1 MNEMD
6 TRFANQYNIQWFPG
20 HMTKTLRMMEQEI
33 QHVDASLVL
42 LDARIPLSSLNPEIE
57 RITSDKPHLYI
68 MNKADLADP
77 DITAQWLAYFKS
89 AGAGC
94 LPMNSKQ
101 SGKAGAVKGPIE
113 KELSTLMERRRKKGM
128 IGARIRVMV
137 VGIPNVGKS
146 TLMNAMVGEKIAIVS
161 SRPQT
166 TRNRIMGVMTRP
178 DWQIVFL
185 DTPGIHTPRTKLGE
199 SMMQS
204 VKDAMDGMDGVLVLV
219 DATQVGEHDR
229 AIVRDMAGKKV
240 PKVLAINKIDLLPPE
255 KLLGLIASFADLG
268 YDAIIPISAKTG
280 DGLDDLTKQLATH
293 LPEGPKYFPDDMM
306 TDQPERLICAELIRE
321 KALQHLRDEVPHGIG
336 VEMMGMEKMNDN
348 FMEINAT
355 IYCERDAHK
364 GIIIGKHGAML
375 QTIGSEAREDIEKL
389 LGLHVNLKL
398 WVKVR
403 PDWRNR
409 ASDLRTLGYDAK

>member
-1 MNEMD
+1 MSEN
-6 TRFANQYNIQWFPG
+6 
-20 HMTKTLRMMEQEI
+20 TKF
-33 QHVDASLVL
+33 HSGF
-42 LDARIPLSSLNPEIE
+42 
-57 RITSDKPHLYI
+57 ITI
-68 MNKADLADP
+68 
-77 DITAQWLAYFKS
+77 
-89 AGAGC
+89 
-94 LPMNSKQ
+94 
-101 SGKAGAVKGPIE
+101 
-113 KELSTLMERRRKKGM
+113 
-128 IGARIRVMV
+128 
-137 VGIPNVGKS
+137 VGRPNVGKS

-219 DATQVGEHDR
+219 DATPVGGRCR
-229 AIVRDMAGKKV
+229 AIVRGRAGGKI
-240 PKVLAINKIDLLPPE
+240 PRVLAGNQIDLLPRGNRR
-255 KLLGLIASFADLG
+255 GLMASFADLG